1 MKKREQS
8 RPEGAG
14 PAGRP
19 FGLLAL
25 IRDGGPLFKDVFTI
39 DPSFA
44 EDAWDTLSIDTSV
57 IEYAELPKLM
67 HQGLLDAL
75 KESRISERSK
85 DENDRAST
93 EAEPEIL
100 PKNASASSSG
110 AESYLAH
117 LTSFAQR
124 PDLFLA
130 EVEKHDPGFT
140 KRINE
145 RMHENS
151 ERDRETRFLFGKVQA
166 WASLGIGLM
175 AAFATLFLLYLSVK
189 NNAGFWTIIG
199 LSIFFAIV
207 SRRIVKFHGS
217 DGGEQVGD

>member
-1 MKKREQS
+1 MKKQKKS
-8 RPEGAG
+8 RPAG
-14 PAGRP
+14 DDPASRP

-39 DPSFA
+39 DPSHA
-44 EDAWDTLSIDTSV
+44 EDAWDMLGIDTSV
-57 IEYAELPKLM
+57 IECAELPMQM
-67 HQGLLDAL
+67 HHGLLDAL

-85 DENDRAST
+85 DEDDLSPA
-93 EAEPEIL
+93 EAEPENL
-100 PKNASASSSG
+100 PKNAAASSSG

-140 KRINE
+140 KRIYE
-145 RMHENS
+145 RMHNNS
-151 ERDRETRFLFGKVQA
+151 ERDREMRFFFGKAQA
-166 WASLGIGLM
+166 WVSLGIGLM
-175 AAFATLFLLYLSVK
+175 AAIATLFLLYLSVK
-189 NNAGFWTIIG
+189 NDAGFWTIFG

-207 SRRIVKFHGS
+207 SRRMVKFHGS
-217 DGGEQVGD
+217 DGAEQVGD